1 MTTIE
6 LIISLVVILAGC
18 EGFTNGIEWFG
29 KKHGLGEGAVGSVL
43 AAVGT
48 ALPETLIPMV
58 AIILGTGEASKEI
71 GVGAILGAPFMLSTL
86 AMFVTGAALV
96 IFRMTNGRQI
106 NPVVNPK
113 IIGRDLAFFL
123 LFYLAAI
130 IAGVIQSKALDWT
143 LAVFLWAG
151 YSIYVYVTLRTEGD
165 LDGHTRPLYLASSH
179 PPHFPRLRWILL
191 QITISLG
198 AIVLGAHL
206 FVGAVAAVADYLGL
220 PALVI
225 SMLITP
231 VATELPEKFNSVLW
245 IRSRKDTLALGNITG
260 ALVFQSTFP
269 VSIGL
274 LLTSWELN
282 TVSLASAA
290 MALGSGFL
298 LFLWI
303 RLKRTIDWW
312 MLLLSGGF
320 YAAFVVYALAFSI

>member
-1 MTTIE
+1 MTAIL
-6 LIISLVVILAGC
+6 LIASLAIILAGC

-48 ALPETLIPMV
+48 ALPETIIPMV
-58 AIILGTGEASKEI
+58 AIILGTEEASHEI

-86 AMFVTGAALV
+86 AMFVTGVSLV
-96 IFRMTNGRQI
+96 IFRHTRGRPI
-106 NPVVNPK
+106 NPVVRAN
-113 IIGRDLAFFL
+113 IIGRDLGFFL

-130 IAGVIQSKALDWT
+130 VAGVIQSRPLDWV
-143 LAVFLWAG
+143 LVVWLWVG
-151 YSIYVYVTLRTEGD
+151 YVIYVYITLRTEGD

-179 PPHFPRLRWILL
+179 PPHFPHLRWIIVQVAL
-191 QITISLG
+191 SLG
-198 AIVLGAHL
+198 AIVVGAHL
-206 FVGAVAAVADYLGL
+206 FVGAVADVADYFGI

-245 IRSRKDTLALGNITG
+245 IRSGKDTLALGNITG

-269 VSIGL
+269 VSVGL

-303 RLKRTIDWW
+303 RIKHTIDWW

-320 YAAFVVYALAFSI
+320 YAAFVIYALMYAI